1 VEANLPLSVIR
12 EIRYAFGGLED
23 HEKVAR
29 GVEGG
34 GAT

>member
-12 EIRYAFGGLED
+12 EIRYA
-23 HEKVAR
+23 R